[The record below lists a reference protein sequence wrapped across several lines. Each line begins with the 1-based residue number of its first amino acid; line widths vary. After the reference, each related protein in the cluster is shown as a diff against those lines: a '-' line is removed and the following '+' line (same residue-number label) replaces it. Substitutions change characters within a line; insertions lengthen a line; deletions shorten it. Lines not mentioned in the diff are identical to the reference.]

1 MLKCQ
6 KIATKQE
13 SAYRHDHHPTQH
25 ICTKYQTKFWS
36 LSSNFTA
43 DSSTLEQGG
52 GRKSFFITCT
62 WANNDAT
69 DRNTKKKVFLL
80 CKCLIIIANGT
91 SEQQRWSEIK
101 LALTRSRQKWSCSF
115 RKTSAW
121 LQTAY
126 PKGCVAPC
134 HEQSPCG
141 TAIQRAGWI
150 TQALMTHSNS
160 QLSFHIIPYRVAV
173 FAFLKI
179 PVSFLTLLVGL

>member
-1 MLKCQ
+1 MLKHQ
-6 KIATKQE
+6 KIATKLE

-25 ICTKYQTKFWS
+25 ICNKYQTKFWG

-52 GRKSFFITCT
+52 GRKSFCITCT

-80 CKCLIIIANGT
+80 CKRLIIIANVT

-101 LALTRSRQKWSCSF
+101 LALTTFRQQWSCSS
-115 RKTSAW
+115 RKTSAR

-126 PKGCVAPC
+126 PKGCMAPC
-134 HEQSPCG
+134 REQPPCG
-141 TAIQRAGWI
+141 TAIQRAGWS
-150 TQALMTHSNS
+150 TQALMIHTNS
-160 QLSFHIIPYRVAV
+160 QLSCHIIPYRVAGFSFV
-173 FAFLKI
+173 KI
-179 PVSFLTLLVGL
+179 PVSFPT